1 MNSVYLYFNLNI
13 GMCQASLFWH
23 TKVCI
28 IFVRSGVASTH
39 IWISNGHSEKGF
51 IAMVT
56 LSGQVIIAHFV
67 TVNFHTKP

>member
-13 GMCQASLFWH
+13 GMCKASSFWH

-28 IFVRSGVASTH
+28 IFVRSGMEYPYLDT
-39 IWISNGHSEKGF
+39 NNHSEKGF

-67 TVNFHTKP
+67 TVNFHTE